1 MIRKTI
7 DIEYKV
13 FSNDRRL
20 LRNEV
25 INLFLEE
32 EPGLGRG
39 DLTSRY
45 DYIIKKLPQDKTV
58 YLRRPAIL
66 NNGFDFTLNVSNT
79 NFNYYLKNKRRST
92 RPTHNN
98 IKYDLSIKKES
109 DSKLYDEFFK
119 QVDLIYDCHNPTKT
133 DFDFKVGHSSQL
145 ILECIKW
152 LFIEQEVTYWHNSG
166 RKMFFKG
173 LKEI

>member
-1 MIRKTI
+1 MIRNII
-7 DIEYKV
+7 DIQEKV
-13 FSNDRRL
+13 FSNDRRK

-32 EPGLGRG
+32 EPGFGKG

-45 DYIIKKLPQDKTV
+45 DYIIKKLPENKIV

-66 NNGFDFTLNVSNT
+66 NNGLDFTLNVSNT
-79 NFNYYLKNKRRST
+79 DFNYYLQNKRRST

-98 IKYDLSIKKES
+98 IKYDLSIKKAA
-109 DSKLYDEFFK
+109 DFQLYKELFK
-119 QVDLIYDCHNPTKT
+119 QIELIYNCQNPTKT
-133 DFDFKVGHSSQL
+133 NFDFNIGHSTEL

-166 RKMFFKG
+166 RMMFFEGIK
-173 LKEI
+173 KI